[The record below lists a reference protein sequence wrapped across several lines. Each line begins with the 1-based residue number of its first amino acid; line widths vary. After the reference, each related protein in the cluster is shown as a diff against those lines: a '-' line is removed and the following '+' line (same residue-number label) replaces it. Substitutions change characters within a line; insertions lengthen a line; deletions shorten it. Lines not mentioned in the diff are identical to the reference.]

1 MRVTIFGGAQPKP
14 GEDAYQEA
22 YRLGQL
28 LGQAGHTILTGGYIG
43 TMEAASRGAREAGGH
58 VIGVTCE
65 DIEQW
70 RKVTPNAYIVEQMR
84 FPTLGERLNALV
96 FNCDAAIA
104 LPGGVG
110 TLVEIALYWNNLI
123 IESFPPRPLIL
134 VGDGWKRTVQTFL
147 ENLGGYIPEKDQ
159 RRLTYAATV
168 DEAFQHLRCYID
180 SVKQPVR

>member
-14 GEDAYQEA
+14 GEDAYQDA
-22 YRLGQL
+22 YRLGQM
-28 LGQAGHTILTGGYIG
+28 LGKDGHTILTGGYIG

-70 RKVTPNAYIVEQMR
+70 RKVTPNAYIVEQLR
-84 FPTLGERLNALV
+84 FPTLNERLTALV

-134 VGDGWKRTVQTFL
+134 VGEGWKQTIEQFL
-147 ENLGGYIPEKDQ
+147 EMLGGYIPEKDQ
-159 RRLTYAATV
+159 RRLTFAATV
-168 DEAFQHLRCYID
+168 DDAYQHLRSYLA
-180 SVKQPVR
+180 SANSAA